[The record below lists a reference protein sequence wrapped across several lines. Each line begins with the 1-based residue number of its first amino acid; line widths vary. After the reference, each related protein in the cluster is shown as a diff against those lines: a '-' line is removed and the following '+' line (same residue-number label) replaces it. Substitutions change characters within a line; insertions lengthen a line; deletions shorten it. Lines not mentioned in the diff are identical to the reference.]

1 MYLKSIELSGFK
13 SFAKKGELEFI
24 SPIVA
29 IVGPNGSGKS
39 NVAEAFRFVLG
50 EQSFK
55 SMRTKRGEDLIWGGS
70 HTIPRSNRA
79 SVKAVFDNTSRIFDI
94 DFDEVSIERI
104 VHRDGVN
111 QYFINGSV
119 VRLKDVA
126 ELLAGANIGSTGH
139 HIISQGEADR
149 LLSANIKERREMI
162 EDALG
167 LKIFQYKKKE
177 SERKLSQTEKNIESV
192 TSLRKEIAPHIRFL
206 KRQVDKIEKS
216 KQMREDL
223 KGLLR
228 EYLKRE
234 ELYITHSKE
243 CIESKRKEP
252 KIQLN
257 KLERDL
263 IGARAV
269 LEKASGDDNRG
280 KEILEAEQSLREVR
294 KERDEISREIG
305 RLEGQISFAQ
315 KHVTIVSGESIPL
328 EDIQNL
334 TNKIDIAITE
344 IDNNYDNPNH
354 QSIIKE
360 KIQNIR
366 SLFISFFSKHNQNNN
381 DFSQGIMSGDQDQD
395 DTVNPQKLQIR
406 KEKLDI
412 QFSEI
417 ESKEKKN
424 TEIYKKLQ
432 EEIEGAKD
440 EGRDAERD
448 VFKITAEKNKIDG
461 ILRDLVRDEEI
472 LTQIEAEFMRDMEEG
487 AVLAGREVLQ
497 YASYEISEHET
508 VSEDREKQESR
519 KRDIEKIK
527 IRVEDLGG
535 GSNEEVIKE
544 YNEVNERDQFLE
556 REITDLQASFETLKV
571 LIADLDEKLAL
582 KFKEGIV
589 KINKELQ
596 HFFEVLFDG
605 GTASLTVIEQKK
617 KQKKD
622 AIPLKESRPEALYK
636 ILSDDDIEMDEV
648 EVEAGIDINVSLP
661 RKKIKGLQMLSGGER
676 ALTSIA
682 LLFAMSQVNPPPFL
696 VLDETEAA
704 LDEANSRKYS
714 AMVKDLSKQTQ
725 LILITH
731 NRETMSVAGVLYG
744 VTMGSDGISKLLS
757 VKLEEA
763 VQVAK

>member
-1 MYLKSIELSGFK
+1 MYLKSIEISGFK

-70 HTIPRSNRA
+70 HTVLRSNRA
-79 SVKAVFDNTSRIFDI
+79 SVKAVFDNTSRLFDI
-94 DFDEVSIERI
+94 DFDEVSIERT
-104 VHRDGVN
+104 VHRDGAN

-126 ELLAGANIGSTGH
+126 ELLASANIGSTGH

-177 SERKLSQTEKNIESV
+177 SERKLSQTEKNIEQV

-223 KGLLR
+223 KGLLK

-234 ELYITHSKE
+234 ELYITQTKSE
-243 CIESKRKEP
+243 IESRRREP
-252 KIQLN
+252 KVQLE
-257 KLERDL
+257 KLEKDL
-263 IGARAV
+263 LNARTV
-269 LEKASGDDNRG
+269 LERVSGEDNKGR
-280 KEILEAEQSLREVR
+280 EVLEAEQSLREVR
-294 KERDEISREIG
+294 KKRDELSRELG

-315 KHVTIVSGESIPL
+315 KHVTVVSGNSVPMSDVRSLTDDIENTLTETPL
-328 EDIQNL
+328 IADALNKVKALSSSFFEKYEKYEEDTTDLNGL
-334 TNKIDIAITE
+334 EENKRKLDAKFKE
-344 IDNNYDNPNH
+344 VEN
-354 QSIIKE
+354 KE
-360 KIQNIR
+360 KEY
-366 SLFISFFSKHNQNNN
+366 SETYKEL
-381 DFSQGIMSGDQDQD
+381 
-395 DTVNPQKLQIR
+395 QK
-406 KEKLDI
+406 
-412 QFSEI
+412 
-417 ESKEKKN
+417 
-424 TEIYKKLQ
+424 
-432 EEIEGAKD
+432 EIEGAKD

-461 ILRDLVRDEEI
+461 ILRDLVRDEEV
-472 LTQIEAEFMRDMEEG
+472 LTQLEAEFKRDMEEG

-497 YASYEISEHET
+497 YASYEISEHDA

-527 IRVEDLGG
+527 IRVEDMGG
-535 GSNEEVIKE
+535 GSSEEVMKE

-556 REITDLQASFETLKV
+556 REIADLEASLGTLKT

-605 GTASLTVIEQKK
+605 GSASLTVIEQKK
-617 KQKKD
+617 KQKKED
-622 AIPLKESRPEALYK
+622 TLM
-636 ILSDDDIEMDEV
+636 LSDDEDVEIDEV
-648 EVEAGIDINVSLP
+648 ETEAGIDINVSLP

-704 LDEANSRKYS
+704 LDEVNSRKYS